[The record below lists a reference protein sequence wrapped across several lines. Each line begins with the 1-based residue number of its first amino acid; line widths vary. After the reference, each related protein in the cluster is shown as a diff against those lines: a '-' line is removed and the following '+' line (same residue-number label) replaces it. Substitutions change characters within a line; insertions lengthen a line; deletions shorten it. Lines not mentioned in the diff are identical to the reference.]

1 MKYIIHKNH
10 TNNSV
15 LVTVPSGE
23 LSIEEVLI
31 KDCPQGA
38 FIVDKSDLPNFDEF
52 FDAWELNNK
61 TVSVNINKAKEIW
74 KNKIRLSRTSA
85 FEILDAEYMI
95 ALEKNIST
103 TEIVTTKQIL
113 RDLPLQVDS
122 ALTLDE
128 IKSVWN
134 ILLGNK

>member
-15 LVTVPSGE
+15 TVIIPSGE

-31 KDCPQGA
+31 KDCPKDA

-61 TVSVNINKAKEIW
+61 TVSVNINKAKEIT
-74 KNKIRLSRTSA
+74 KKRLRI
-85 FEILDAEYMI
+85 ERKELLEEQDILFQRN
-95 ALEKNIST
+95 LENNIDNS
-103 TEIVTTKQIL
+103 IVISEKQRL
-113 RDLPLQVDS
+113 RDITKLVDETN
-122 ALTLDE
+122 TLE
-128 IKSVWN
+128 ELKKIKVS
-134 ILLGNK
+134 KE